1 MRTTASDGTAD
12 EPTDQELKEVFVGWP
27 DDGGVLIAE
36 FQNEIGEDK
45 VPEDIG
51 RLRMAFTM
59 EQRCEMLTSHFGAR
73 YFRDWR
79 RYEGYAKLEA

>member
-1 MRTTASDGTAD
+1 M
-12 EPTDQELKEVFVGWP
+12 
-27 DDGGVLIAE
+27 IAE

-45 VPEDIG
+45 VPDDIG

-59 EQRCEMLTSHFGAR
+59 EQRCEMLTNHFGAR

-79 RYEGYAKLEA
+79 LYEGYAKLEA